1 MERISKPHL
10 VDLLR
15 IFDKRRWL
23 HPRILYASVRSKP
36 ELIVDLKKFFFV
48 YTEDDVIHFKRR
60 GVAEK
65 MLCHI
70 PKIAYDLG
78 ERQYL
83 FDGSPFDVPAESRK
97 KPVFSISRVPVT
109 MTFQQL

>member
-36 ELIVDLKKFFFV
+36 ELIGDLKRFFFV
-48 YTEDDVIHFKRR
+48 YTRGDVIHFKLRDC
-60 GVAEK
+60 VQN
-65 MLCHI
+65 MLRHL
-70 PKIAYDLG
+70 PEIAYDLAQ
-78 ERQYL
+78 RQYL
-83 FDGSPFDVPAESRK
+83 FGGSPFDVPAESRK
-97 KPVFSISRVPVT
+97 RPVFSISHVPVT
-109 MTFQQL
+109 VVFPQL

>member
-36 ELIVDLKKFFFV
+36 ELIGEKRFFFV
-48 YTEDDVIHFKRR
+48 YTRGDVIHFKLRDC
-60 GVAEK
+60 VQN
-65 MLCHI
+65 MLRHL
-70 PKIAYDLG
+70 PDIAYDLA

-83 FDGSPFDVPAESRK
+83 FGGSPFDVPAESRK
-97 KPVFSISRVPVT
+97 KVKFSISHEPVT
-109 MTFQQL
+109 LTFFEL